1 MLHPIAGNGRLT
13 KGNVFHPVQNKDFRK
28 WQAEHKQGGDLL
40 LFANR
45 RMIKLDR
52 PIVMEFEI

>member
-1 MLHPIAGNGRLT
+1 M
-13 KGNVFHPVQNKDFRK
+13 FHPVQNKDFRK

-40 LFANR
+40 LFSNR
-45 RMIKLDR
+45 RIIKLDR